1 MKVSEALNQYT
12 SQGKLQNVM
21 TTACSL
27 IENMII
33 SNMEQHIQYS
43 ELNCILRE
51 FRFNANDLYYKPDER
66 TFLLRIKASVDRA
79 ERFSNL
85 FTQEIINIF

>member
-33 SNMEQHIQYS
+33 SNME
-43 ELNCILRE
+43 
-51 FRFNANDLYYKPDER
+51 
-66 TFLLRIKASVDRA
+66 
-79 ERFSNL
+79 
-85 FTQEIINIF
+85 